1 MHSSAGNPFPTLAG
15 HKYLSLASFRRD
27 GRPVYTPLWFAEGN
41 GRLYIMTR
49 DDSWKYKRVRN
60 NPRVRIAPCT
70 MSGKIVGPEAQAMA
84 RILDP
89 NEFSAARAALA
100 RKYWL
105 MKLPFLWSRRNV
117 FLELTPVVS
126 PAA

>member
-1 MHSSAGNPFPTLAG
+1 M
-15 HKYLSLASFRRD
+15 
-27 GRPVYTPLWFAEGN
+27 
-41 GRLYIMTR
+41 
-49 DDSWKYKRVRN
+49 RN